1 MLGEA
6 LKVSPVLTAGKKDG
20 DQYQAYFPGG
30 KRWVHVYDSA
40 QIIDTTNGGKN
51 VTLTAD
57 SASVNVHQ
65 KSGTIIPYLNNNKGF
80 KTTRDVETGLA
91 TTIRIIRDPVNKM
104 AEGHLMIDDG
114 ISPNIFSPDYFN
126 IWDYKTYD
134 KNFAHFAIRMS
145 SQNTINFMLQNGDQD
160 YHPSEQMMY
169 QYLDKIEI
177 LDAEDLSNV
186 DFACALNETWS
197 SVDMQ
202 VFYANATKTLTIKP
216 VSANV
221 TFDKLLAIKFGVTGK
236 DPSWCKG
243 FYYTSQMVE
252 DSDTYVRFNLVPN
265 QPNLKDLVAEF
276 TLLDDEGS
284 IDVQIT
290 TEEDFLS
297 DGKILYRPPSPD
309 FYSTDYFVKN
319 PPTKKLFDFL
329 Q

>member
-30 KRWVHVYDSA
+30 KRWVNVYDSS

-80 KTTRDVETGLA
+80 KTTRDVETGIA
-91 TTIRIIRDPVNKM
+91 TTIRIVRDPINKM

-177 LDAEDLSNV
+177 LDAEDL
-186 DFACALNETWS
+186 
-197 SVDMQ
+197 
-202 VFYANATKTLTIKP
+202 
-216 VSANV
+216 
-221 TFDKLLAIKFGVTGK
+221 
-236 DPSWCKG
+236 
-243 FYYTSQMVE
+243 
-252 DSDTYVRFNLVPN
+252 
-265 QPNLKDLVAEF
+265 
-276 TLLDDEGS
+276 
-284 IDVQIT
+284 
-290 TEEDFLS
+290 
-297 DGKILYRPPSPD
+297 
-309 FYSTDYFVKN
+309 
-319 PPTKKLFDFL
+319 
-329 Q
+329 